1 MNLSRRQVLLST
13 ASAFSTGLLARAQ
26 DDVPTFSANVKV
38 INVFATVRKK
48 SGEIVRDL
56 TKDDFALIEN
66 GKPQTIGYFSKESD
80 LPLTLGIAVDTS
92 MSQQRVLDAERG
104 ASFQFLDEV
113 LRPDKDKVFVM
124 QFDLAVL
131 IRQPLTSSRKA
142 LEEALS
148 YVDTPTRR
156 ELSLQRG
163 GGTLLYD
170 AVVKASKDIMTA
182 QSNRKALIVLTDGVD
197 TGSDATAADAIEAAQ
212 RADTLIYSILFSDEG
227 AYGFLG
233 GPDGSGVLMRMS
245 RETGGGYCEVS
256 KKKGIDQIFS
266 EIQDQL
272 RSQYSL
278 GFVSNQPVRVSEFR
292 KLQLTVK
299 QKGLVVETRDK
310 YWARR

>member
-1 MNLSRRQVLLST
+1 
-13 ASAFSTGLLARAQ
+13 
-26 DDVPTFSANVKV
+26 
-38 INVFATVRKK
+38 
-48 SGEIVRDL
+48 
-56 TKDDFALIEN
+56 
-66 GKPQTIGYFSKESD
+66 
-80 LPLTLGIAVDTS
+80 
-92 MSQQRVLDAERG
+92 MSQQRVLDSERG
-104 ASFQFLDEV
+104 ASFQFLDQV
-113 LRPDKDKVFVM
+113 LRPDKDKVFIM

-131 IRQPLTSSRKA
+131 MRQPLTSSRKA

-170 AVVKASKDIMTA
+170 AIVQASRKVMNG

-197 TGSDATAADAIEAAQ
+197 TGSDATVEEAIEEAQ
-212 RADTLIYSILFSDEG
+212 KADTLVYSILFSDSG
-227 AYGFLG
+227 AYGFG
-233 GPDGSGVLMRMS
+233 EPDGSGVLKRIS
-245 RETGGGYCEVS
+245 KDTGGGYYEVS
-256 KKKGIDQIFS
+256 KKKGIEQIFS
-266 EIQDQL
+266 EIQDEL

-292 KLQLTVK
+292 KLQLTVR

>member
-1 MNLSRRQVLLST
+1 MNPSRRQVLFSA
-13 ASAFSTGLLARAQ
+13 ASAFSTGFLARAQ

-38 INVFATVRKK
+38 VNVFATVRKK
-48 SGEIVRDL
+48 TGEIVRDL
-56 TKDDFALIEN
+56 TKDDFALTEN
-66 GKPQTIGYFSKESD
+66 GKPQTIGYFARESD

-92 MSQQRVLDAERG
+92 MSQQRVLDSERG
-104 ASFQFLDEV
+104 ASFQFLDQV
-113 LRPDKDKVFVM
+113 LRPDKDKVFIM

-131 IRQPLTSSRKA
+131 MRQPLTASRKA

-170 AVVKASKDIMTA
+170 AIVQASRKVMNG

-197 TGSDATAADAIEAAQ
+197 TGSDATVEESIEEAQ
-212 RADTLIYSILFSDEG
+212 KADTLVYSILFSDSG
-227 AYGFLG
+227 AYGYG
-233 GPDGSGVLMRMS
+233 EPDGSGVLKRIS
-245 RETGGGYCEVS
+245 KDTGGGYYEVS
-256 KKKGIDQIFS
+256 KKKGIEQIFS
-266 EIQDQL
+266 EIQDEL

-292 KLQLTVK
+292 KLQLTTR
-299 QKGLVVETRDK
+299 QKGMVVETRDK